1 MERTLKLK
9 DFIDFDEVYTKLKL
23 EIYEKNAKGNLL
35 SEDFVSTFQ
44 KLYTTID

>member
-1 MERTLKLK
+1 MDKTLKLK

-23 EIYEKNAKGNLL
+23 DIYEKNAKGSLI